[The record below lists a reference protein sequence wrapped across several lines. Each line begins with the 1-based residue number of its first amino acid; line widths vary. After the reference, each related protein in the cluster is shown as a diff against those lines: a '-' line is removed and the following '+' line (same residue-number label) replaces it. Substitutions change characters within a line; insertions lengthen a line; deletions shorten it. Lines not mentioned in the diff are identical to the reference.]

1 MSNVSEITR
10 RVKEIIQDNPDLQD
24 VWIRGKISKVEPTRS
39 GTLNFTLTDRN
50 KKIECVIFNESA
62 PLQENLPPIGSNM
75 SVKGQ
80 IYVYDTSSLTISLT
94 VNLKSGILRPS
105 P

>member
-80 IYVYDTSSLTISLT
+80 IYVYDTRSEYRFKVTDRH
-94 VNLKSGILRPS
+94 RPGD
-105 P
+105 